1 MEEIRG
7 TEALEREILDDA
19 RKRAERIVRK
29 AEDEAKALQ
38 AQTEQRIKAAIDTL
52 TQEYQ
57 AKQQIAEKEVR
68 SRLPLEKMRLEI
80 QYRDEVLRNAIAEA
94 LAAID
99 SRLFSGWCVR
109 GLKRQVELIRSSN
122 AAISVKGLDSAHI
135 EEIKALFQD
144 AGSVSIQES
153 EAMKVRGIIVEPN
166 DNSYRISI
174 TENELVSW
182 LLDEKR
188 GELASALFGQTHS
201 SATDTVDNPRGASTS
216 SLEGARS

>member
-38 AQTEQRIKAAIDTL
+38 TQTEQKIKAAIDAL

-80 QYRDEVLRNAIAEA
+80 QYRDEVLRNAVAEV
-94 LAAID
+94 LAKID
-99 SRLFSGWCVR
+99 PRLFGAWCLR
-109 GLKRQVELIRSSN
+109 GLKRQVELIRGSK
-122 AAISVKGLDSAHI
+122 ATISVKGLDSAYI
-135 EEIKALFQD
+135 EEIKTLFQD
-144 AGSVSIQES
+144 AGSVSIKES
-153 EAMKVRGIIVEPN
+153 EAMKARGIIVEPD

-182 LLDEKR
+182 LLDEER
-188 GELASALFGQTHS
+188 GELASALFGQTDS
-201 SATDTVDNPRGASTS
+201 SATNTAGSPTGAGTS
-216 SLEGARS
+216 ALKGARS

>member
-38 AQTEQRIKAAIDTL
+38 AQTEQKIKAAIDAL

-80 QYRDEVLRNAIAEA
+80 QYRDEVLRNAVAEV
-94 LAAID
+94 LAKID
-99 SRLFSGWCVR
+99 PRLFGAWCLR
-109 GLKRQVELIRSSN
+109 GLKRQVELIRGSK
-122 AAISVKGLDSAHI
+122 ATISVKGLDSAYI
-135 EEIKALFQD
+135 EEIKTLFQD
-144 AGSVSIQES
+144 AGSVSIKKS
-153 EAMKVRGIIVEPN
+153 EAMKARGIIVEPD

-182 LLDEKR
+182 LLDEER
-188 GELASALFGQTHS
+188 GELASALFGQTDS
-201 SATDTVDNPRGASTS
+201 LATDTAGSPTGAGTS
-216 SLEGARS
+216 ALEGARS